1 MLEALRYKLS
11 FFPVHQLIQFISA
24 SVLQKYGISVN
35 AEEIGRKTKMV
46 FCSDFY
52 FLENPIIVCL
62 GCAWDLLKD
71 NLLWENFLKIFGDLD
86 IKELENKVKH
96 FENGLLAILLPSEEQ
111 MNFQMKNFE
120 MINKILA
127 KIKQSGKNGSL

>member
-1 MLEALRYKLS
+1 
-11 FFPVHQLIQFISA
+11 
-24 SVLQKYGISVN
+24 
-35 AEEIGRKTKMV
+35 MV

-52 FLENPIIVCL
+52 FLLNPIIVCL

-96 FENGLLAILLPSEEQ
+96 FENGLLTILLPSEEQ

-127 KIKQSGKNGSL
+127 KIKQAGKNGSL